1 VISRSLVFG
10 SNSSPTTSGMT
21 AMMIEYQG
29 LSKML
34 RVCEHRL
41 HLSVVTAEWTSRQ
54 HILLKR
60 FPTAFIEA
68 SEELLDFVFQEND
81 L

>member
-1 VISRSLVFG
+1 LVFG

-34 RVCEHRL
+34 RVCDAMSVAREGVTDRPQRGSRPMQQTRL
-41 HLSVVTAEWTSRQ
+41 RQRRSLST
-54 HILLKR
+54 
-60 FPTAFIEA
+60 
-68 SEELLDFVFQEND
+68 
-81 L
+81 

>member
-1 VISRSLVFG
+1 LVFG

-34 RVCEHRL
+34 RVCDAT
-41 HLSVVTAEWTSRQ
+41 SVA
-54 HILLKR
+54 K
-60 FPTAFIEA
+60 
-68 SEELLDFVFQEND
+68 
-81 L
+81 